1 MPRLEKFSEKSL
13 WALSS
18 RNRIE
23 EGVGSEEEDALE
35 RRGFWDGVDLRLGA
49 IKQLT
54 QEREIKGERE
64 TIRKVPTA
72 KCISK
77 YK

>member
-1 MPRLEKFSEKSL
+1 MPYLEKFFEKSL

-18 RNRIE
+18 QNQTE
-23 EGVGSEEEDALE
+23 EGIGSEEEDAPE
-35 RRGFWDGVDLRLGA
+35 CRGFWDGVNLCSGA
-49 IKQLT
+49 IKQL
-54 QEREIKGERE
+54 KGERE

-72 KCISK
+72 QCISK

>member
-1 MPRLEKFSEKSL
+1 MPYLEKFFEKSL
-13 WALSS
+13 WAFSS
-18 RNRIE
+18 QNQTE
-23 EGVGSEEEDALE
+23 EGIGSEEEDAPE
-35 RRGFWDGVDLRLGA
+35 CRGFWDGVNLCLGA

-54 QEREIKGERE
+54 QEKEIKGERE

-72 KCISK
+72 QCISK